1 MNVNILDVTN
11 NDQSVRFMDS
21 AIRILSE
28 EQDNDFRNSLL
39 KNHWHKMAR
48 IDLPRLRFS
57 EELAL
62 AHEHDLKEIVNKLN
76 YYDCKG
82 SMIVKHLRENGA

>member
-28 EQDNDFRNSLL
+28 EQDN
-39 KNHWHKMAR
+39 
-48 IDLPRLRFS
+48 
-57 EELAL
+57 
-62 AHEHDLKEIVNKLN
+62 EIVYTRARKVNEPLSPDVLIAQKNKPTDL
-76 YYDCKG
+76 
-82 SMIVKHLRENGA
+82 